1 MKKLKIAYQG
11 EPGAN
16 SHIACVEYDKTCTPL
31 PCRTFE
37 DAFQAVKTGKA
48 DLAMIAIE
56 NTTAGRVADV
66 HHLLPD
72 SGLSIV
78 GEHFLRI
85 RFQLLILPNAKL
97 SDAKTVH
104 SHVHALGQ
112 CRKAIKKYHLTPIVA
127 ADTAGAAREL
137 RDSGDKAR
145 AAIATAMAGKIYGL
159 KIAAHDIEDE
169 EHNTT
174 RFVVLSKKPKPAKQG
189 KKVMT
194 SFVFRVRNVPAAL
207 YKAMGGFATN
217 GINMTKLESYQVE
230 GQFSATQFYADVE
243 GHPEDRMLKLALEE
257 LSFFSSYL
265 RVLGTYEASDWR
277 KKLGKK

>member
-1 MKKLKIAYQG
+1 MSI
-11 EPGAN
+11 
-16 SHIACVEYDKTCTPL
+16 TCY
-31 PCRTFE
+31 
-37 DAFQAVKTGKA
+37 
-48 DLAMIAIE
+48 
-56 NTTAGRVADV
+56 
-66 HHLLPD
+66 PD

-85 RFQLLILPNAKL
+85 RFQLLTLPGAKL
-97 SDAKTVH
+97 SQAKTVH

-137 RDSGDKAR
+137 RDSGDKSR
-145 AAIATAMAGKIYGL
+145 AAIATALAAKIYGL

-174 RFVVLSKKPKPAKQG
+174 RFVILSKKPLAIKQS
-189 KKVMT
+189 KATVMT

-217 GINMTKLESYQVE
+217 GINMTKLESYQID
-230 GQFSATQFYADVE
+230 GQFSAMQFYAEVE
-243 GHPEDRMLKLALEE
+243 GHPEDRNLKLALEE
-257 LSFFSSYL
+257 LAFFSHEV
-265 RVLGTYEASDWR
+265 RILGVYRGDPFRIAAKAALQAD
-277 KKLGKK
+277 